1 MENRDLFL
9 GQGWS
14 FPPAFLAGGSVVEMV
29 SGEEDIRQSL
39 EILLSTSLRE
49 RVMFPNY
56 GCDLSSYLFAEIDH
70 ELITSLGSVIS
81 DAILLNEPRI
91 VAELVE
97 VIQDSEENGLLL
109 ISITYTI
116 ITTNTRY
123 NMVYPFY
130 INEASK

>member
-1 MENRDLFL
+1 
-9 GQGWS
+9 
-14 FPPAFLAGGSVVEMV
+14 MV

-39 EILLSTSLRE
+39 EILLSTALRE